1 MQQLYVSKKPYEWK
15 LVINGQSLLMTA
27 HILRC
32 TNRWMHACTH
42 SLRSTKQ
49 LHTTSDLPL
58 RQTTATLTR
67 PPHSRVTHTAAAHCY
82 HIQLGLQVHMYVN
95 DLLGKWGFVHIAQC
109 KGFVT
114 NGITGYYAICHK
126 SLTLGNVYRSPFAY
140 RYVSIELMYVTMIAW
155 YSW

>member
-1 MQQLYVSKKPYEWK
+1 MSTYCIHWHLILAALVSSDGLWTQSNINICNATMYISKKPNEWK
-15 LVINGQSLLMTA
+15 LVMNGQSLLMTA

-32 TNRWMHACTH
+32 TNRWIHACTH

-49 LHTTSDLPL
+49 LHTTSDQPL

-67 PPHSRVTHTAAAHCY
+67 PPQSPVMHTAAAHCY
-82 HIQLGLQVHMYVN
+82 YIQLGLQVHMYVN

-114 NGITGYYAICHK
+114 NGITGYYA
-126 SLTLGNVYRSPFAY
+126 TWPGQ
-140 RYVSIELMYVTMIAW
+140 
-155 YSW
+155 